1 MIAAASWVERLWDD
15 LKENPKIQGNI
26 EEVQSLHV
34 LHCSSISGWS
44 IWPAAWLP
52 RCTTRG

>member
-15 LKENPKIQGNI
+15 LKENPKIWGNI

-34 LHCSSISGWS
+34 LHLLFDL
-44 IWPAAWLP
+44 WLVHLA
-52 RCTTRG
+52 RCLVAEMHR

>member
-15 LKENPKIQGNI
+15 LKENPKIWGNI

-34 LHCSSISGWS
+34 LHCSSISSWS